1 MPLYLGDKEV
11 NIAGLGDVTNI
22 TAVGNPGLNIDFIII
37 AGGGGGGR
45 GGAGGG
51 TRFNGAGGG
60 GGAGGLISGSTTLY
74 KGVYQVIVGDGGD
87 AGSVSKATNGETS
100 SFLGLTAIGGGA
112 GGDAGDRDIPNCS
125 IGSGSDGGSGGG
137 GGTWTTLWGCDT
149 SEGVAGQGFA
159 GATAGGGGGAAGS
172 PNPTTDGGPGV
183 TWVSGSTIYARGGF
197 LGGSTIQNVTYGSGG
212 RGANAFLLPYAFADP
227 GIEGVVIIRY
237 PGPQRASGG
246 SIIVTETDGYTYHTF
261 LNGPFQDTFD
271 YV

>member
-1 MPLYLGDKEV
+1 MPTFLGNKEI
-11 NIAGLGDVTNI
+11 NTFGLGNTFDTTI
-22 TAVGNPGLNIDFIII
+22 IQGSPLQIDYIII

-45 GGAGGG
+45 GGGGGG

-60 GGAGGLISGSTTLY
+60 GGAGGVISGSTTLY

-100 SFLGLTAIGGGA
+100 SFLALTTIGGGA

-137 GGTWTTLWGCDT
+137 GGSWTTLWGCDT

-159 GATAGGGGGAAGS
+159 GATAGGGGGAGGS
-172 PNPTTDGGPGV
+172 TTDGNGGAGV
-183 TWVSGSTIYARGGF
+183 LWLSGSSVFARGGF
-197 LGGSTIQNVTYGSGG
+197 QGGSTIQNVTYGSGG
-212 RGANAFLLPYAFADP
+212 RGANAFLLPRAFADP

-237 PGPQRASGG
+237 PGPQRALGG
-246 SIIVTETDGYTYHTF
+246 SIINNDGTFTYHTF
-261 LNGPFQDTFD
+261 LHGPFQDTFD
-271 YV
+271 YL